1 MGLSSGDTFT
11 SVSHCVSFRIRGR
24 GKSDF
29 FSWVY
34 IPHIH
39 NKSLSWN
46 VALNK
51 KTIEELILYVTL
63 WSSCPQF
70 VRIVSTTASFSLF
83 IFVQKKPERNLFLSI
98 ITKLRTL
105 NATLATDKLFLKL
118 DPHFLSAFLE
128 TGKSLANHD
137 FSTTSTTVS
146 RFSMNFL
153 VVQFL
158 KKAPLW
164 SNISPIKVRL
174 KWQIYLNPI
183 KNGQKIAYKWF
194 NSISDTKNIWC

>member
-70 VRIVSTTASFSLF
+70 VRIVSTTSTTASFSLF
-83 IFVQKKPERNLFLSI
+83 IFVQKNRKKLVSFDYYKAPNSKCHFGHRQALFKTWSSLLVGFPGNRQILGESRFLNNFNNCLSI
-98 ITKLRTL
+98 F
-105 NATLATDKLFLKL
+105 NEF
-118 DPHFLSAFLE
+118 PGSAVFK
-128 TGKSLANHD
+128 KSS
-137 FSTTSTTVS
+137 FV
-146 RFSMNFL
+146 
-153 VVQFL
+153 
-158 KKAPLW
+158 
-164 SNISPIKVRL
+164 IK
-174 KWQIYLNPI
+174 
-183 KNGQKIAYKWF
+183 YKP
-194 NSISDTKNIWC
+194 N